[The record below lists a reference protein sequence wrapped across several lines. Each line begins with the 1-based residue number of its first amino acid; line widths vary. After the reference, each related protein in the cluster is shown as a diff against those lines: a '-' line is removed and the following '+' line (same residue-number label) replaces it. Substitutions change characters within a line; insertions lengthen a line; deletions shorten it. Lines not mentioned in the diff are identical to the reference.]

1 MVTNHNKSEVR
12 NPKSELVDPMQ
23 PISAKVVKTGIDTYD
38 TFTVTLIPDNGADSF
53 PFAPGQFN
61 MLYAFGTGEVPISIS
76 GDPAKP
82 QKLIHT
88 IRNVGAVTQALS
100 RLKSGDT
107 VGIRGPFGN
116 SWPVEEAKGKDVII
130 VTGGIGLA
138 PLRPAIYH
146 LLRHRKQYHKL
157 MLLYGARTP
166 ADLLYLEEV
175 QQWRSRFDFE
185 VQVTVDKADEQWHG
199 HVGVV
204 TTLFPKITFTPQ
216 DTIAMVCG
224 PEIMMRFT
232 ITELQKREVPDANIY
247 ISMER
252 NMKCGIGYCG
262 HCQCGPVFIC
272 KDGPVFNYP
281 KIKPFFGKR
290 EL

>member
-1 MVTNHNKSEVR
+1 MALNNQKSEM
-12 NPKSELVDPMQ
+12 VDPMLPQ
-23 PISAKVVKTGIDTYD
+23 LAKVVKTQVDTYD
-38 TFTVTLIPDNGADSF
+38 TFTVTLIPQNGVDTFSF
-53 PFAPGQFN
+53 AAGQFN
-61 MLYAFGTGEVPISIS
+61 MMYVFGVGEVPISIS

-82 QKLIHT
+82 KKLIHT
-88 IRNVGAVTQALS
+88 VRKVGAVTQALS
-100 RLKSGDT
+100 RLKPGES
-107 VGIRGPFGN
+107 VGIRGPFGSN
-116 SWPVEEAKGKDVII
+116 WPVEEAKNKDVII
-130 VTGGIGLA
+130 ITGGIGLA

-146 LLRHRKQYHKL
+146 LLQHRSQYQKII
-157 MLLYGARTP
+157 LLYGARTP

-175 QQWRSRFDFE
+175 KQWRSRLDFE
-185 VQVTVDKADEQWHG
+185 VQVTVDKGDEQWHG

-204 TTLFPKITFTPQ
+204 TTLFPRVTFTPQ
-216 DTIAMVCG
+216 NTVAMVCG

-252 NMKCGIGYCG
+252 NMKCGIGNCG

-272 KDGPVFNYP
+272 KDGPVFNYSR
-281 KIKPFFGKR
+281 IKPFFGKR